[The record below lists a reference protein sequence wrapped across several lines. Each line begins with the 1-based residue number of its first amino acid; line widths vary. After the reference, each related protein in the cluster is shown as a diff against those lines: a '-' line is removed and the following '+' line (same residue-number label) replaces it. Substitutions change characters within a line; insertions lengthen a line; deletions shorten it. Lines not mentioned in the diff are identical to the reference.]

1 MLSLTPTLLTSAS
14 RRPNSR
20 RVWSTAAAQ
29 FSGCATSAEIMAQ
42 EAPELRSSAC
52 KWFAASAS
60 LSMKTGIAASRPQPR
75 VIAAPMP
82 LAPPVIRTT
91 LPLSC
96 KSMLRCFQTVEANG
110 VAAEDSCF
118 VGFGKS
124 FHVVLDDPLHLGIGC
139 GEEADRPIGAE
150 HQALGTE
157 GFEDDVEVGL
167 EVFWLPVMPI
177 RFGDQA

>member
-1 MLSLTPTLLTSAS
+1 
-14 RRPNSR
+14 
-20 RVWSTAAAQ
+20 
-29 FSGCATSAEIMAQ
+29 MAQ
-42 EAPELRSSAC
+42 EAPELRSSDC
-52 KWFAASAS
+52 NCFAAYVS
-60 LSMKTGIAASRPQPR
+60 LSAKTGIAPSRAQPQ

-96 KSMLRCFQTVEANG
+96 KSMLRCFQAVKACG
-110 VAAEDSCF
+110 VAAKDF
-118 VGFGKS
+118 GIVGFGKS

-150 HQALGTE
+150 HQALGAE
-157 GFEDDVEVGL
+157 GFEDDVEAGL

-177 RFGDQA
+177 RCGDQA